1 MEISKWQNSSTKTNM
16 GSVFKT
22 LHPRQTVHPTNS
34 TLGGPIC
41 HKSTTDLPT
50 VICGNLT
57 PNKAFDAMVAGK
69 IVQRFRANIPGKF
82 HSMRPELISNA
93 GELQVHTANTAQD
106 VVDGNWHATQTDVA
120 TWFSSTFNVVTI
132 KASAIQIIYEG

>member
-1 MEISKWQNSSTKTNM
+1 MCPVVEAARRCPM
-16 GSVFKT
+16 
-22 LHPRQTVHPTNS
+22 P
-34 TLGGPIC
+34 
-41 HKSTTDLPT
+41 
-50 VICGNLT
+50 
-57 PNKAFDAMVAGK
+57 AG
-69 IVQRFRANIPGKF
+69 A
-82 HSMRPELISNA
+82 A